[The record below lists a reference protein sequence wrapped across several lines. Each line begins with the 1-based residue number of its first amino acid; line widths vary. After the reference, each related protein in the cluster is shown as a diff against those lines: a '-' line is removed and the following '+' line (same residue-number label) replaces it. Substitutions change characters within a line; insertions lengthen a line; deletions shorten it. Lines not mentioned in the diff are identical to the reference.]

1 MAQATPNVSRAAAP
15 SALTERPA
23 PVAYDAAL
31 GDVAVFDDSQ
41 RGRIRLLGRD
51 RAALLQ
57 RLTTNDVESLSP
69 GDGTRT
75 VLINHNARI
84 LDLLTVY
91 ALPEHLLVVSN
102 PGQGPNFARFLGAR
116 IFFNDQITVDDTSAE
131 TLQWIICGPRAA
143 ALLAEQTSVDPHD
156 WPLHHIQAA
165 SIGAA
170 AVWLARSMPLAG
182 AAYTLFAR
190 REAEDA
196 LRSAFAAVPAL
207 DAASYDVLR
216 VEQGYPAARHELST
230 EYIPLETGLH
240 DAVSFSK
247 GCYTGQ
253 EIIARM
259 ESRNRLAKRLM
270 GLRFDRDGASG
281 ALLSDG
287 KEAGLITSTVVSPR
301 LGPIGLGYVRTAYA
315 TPGTRL
321 STADGTQAEL
331 VELPFGVA
339 QQAVAGS

>member
-1 MAQATPNVSRAAAP
+1 M
-15 SALTERPA
+15 
-23 PVAYDAAL
+23 
-31 GDVAVFDDSQ
+31 
-41 RGRIRLLGRD
+41 
-51 RAALLQ
+51 
-57 RLTTNDVESLSP
+57 
-69 GDGTRT
+69 
-75 VLINHNARI
+75 
-84 LDLLTVY
+84 
-91 ALPEHLLVVSN
+91 
-102 PGQGPNFARFLGAR
+102 
-116 IFFNDQITVDDTSAE
+116 
-131 TLQWIICGPRAA
+131 
-143 ALLAEQTSVDPHD
+143 
-156 WPLHHIQAA
+156 
-165 SIGAA
+165 
-170 AVWLARSMPLAG
+170 
-182 AAYTLFAR
+182 
-190 REAEDA
+190 
-196 LRSAFAAVPAL
+196 
-207 DAASYDVLR
+207 LR
-216 VEQGYPAARHELST
+216 VEQGHPAARHELST

>member
-23 PVAYDAAL
+23 PVAYAAAL

-131 TLQWIICGPRAA
+131 TLQWIICGPR
-143 ALLAEQTSVDPHD
+143 
-156 WPLHHIQAA
+156 
-165 SIGAA
+165 
-170 AVWLARSMPLAG
+170 
-182 AAYTLFAR
+182 
-190 REAEDA
+190 
-196 LRSAFAAVPAL
+196 
-207 DAASYDVLR
+207 
-216 VEQGYPAARHELST
+216 
-230 EYIPLETGLH
+230 
-240 DAVSFSK
+240 
-247 GCYTGQ
+247 
-253 EIIARM
+253 
-259 ESRNRLAKRLM
+259 
-270 GLRFDRDGASG
+270 
-281 ALLSDG
+281 
-287 KEAGLITSTVVSPR
+287 
-301 LGPIGLGYVRTAYA
+301 
-315 TPGTRL
+315 
-321 STADGTQAEL
+321 
-331 VELPFGVA
+331 
-339 QQAVAGS
+339 